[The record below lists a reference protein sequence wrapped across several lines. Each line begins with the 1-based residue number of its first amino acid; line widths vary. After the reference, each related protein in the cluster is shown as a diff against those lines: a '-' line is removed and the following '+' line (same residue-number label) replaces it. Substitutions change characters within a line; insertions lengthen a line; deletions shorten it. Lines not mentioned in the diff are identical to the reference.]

1 MALTTR
7 SDVRAR
13 RISLR
18 ELVGSGHRIVL
29 LVLPF
34 LAVGLVLNL
43 AFPTVFAVG
52 GPPAWMRWLS
62 AAVLGAGLIT
72 WGWSVFLILTRVPR
86 GQLIVTGPYAVVKH
100 PLYTGVALL
109 VLPWLGFLLNTWLG
123 IAIGLV
129 MYVGCRIYGRTEE
142 AELAARFGRAWDS
155 YSAGVKLPW
164 L

>member
-7 SDVRAR
+7 DDVPAR
-13 RISLR
+13 RVDLR
-18 ELVGSGHRIVL
+18 ELVGAGHRIAL

-62 AAVLGAGLIT
+62 AAVLGVGLIT

-86 GQLIVTGPYAVVKH
+86 GQLIDIGPYAVVRH

-123 IAIGLV
+123 VVIGLA
-129 MYVGCRIYGRTEE
+129 MYVGCRIHARAEE
-142 AELAARFGRAWDS
+142 SDLAARFGRAWES
-155 YSAGVKLPW
+155 YSAGVRLPW